1 MHPAANPDFVRLS
14 WRRASI
20 FARAGVL
27 FSCLV
32 AALAGAQPVQQRPV
46 IEPRPTLEPDAGDYR
61 IAPRDQLQ
69 FQIFEE
75 QDSVLLQRV
84 SSAGEISVPLLGAVK
99 VAGLTLRESETLMEK
114 RYREGGYYLKP
125 QVILSFQA
133 YAPRSVSV
141 LGQVTNPNQIDFAI
155 ERGAIGIITAITRA
169 GGFTRVARTD
179 AVRVMRT
186 INGRETSFTINVAS
200 YLDDKSKEQEF
211 RLMPDDIVFVPER
224 VF

>member
-1 MHPAANPDFVRLS
+1 MTRVSHPSVVPPSRPLRAVRCLLALSVLALVSSVAAVPDRAPAA
-14 WRRASI
+14 
-20 FARAGVL
+20 
-27 FSCLV
+27 
-32 AALAGAQPVQQRPV
+32 
-46 IEPRPTLEPDAGDYR
+46 EAGDYR

-75 QDSVLLQRV
+75 EDSALVQRV
-84 SSAGEISVPLLGAVK
+84 SSAGEISVPLLGAIK
-99 VAGLTLRESETLMEK
+99 VAGRTLRECESLIEK
-114 RYREGGYYLKP
+114 RYREEGYFLRP

-141 LGQVTNPNQIDFAI
+141 LGQVNNPNQIDFAI
-155 ERGAIGIITAITRA
+155 ERGAIGIVAAITRA
-169 GGFTRVARTD
+169 GGFTRIARTD

-186 INGRETSFTINVAS
+186 VNGKETSFTVNVSA

-211 RLMPDDIVFVPER
+211 QLMPDDIIFVPER